1 MFNCLLEIYSLDL
14 THAPQHPQSPI
25 LKKII
30 ILKSSPSPFC
40 IVSMNNSPHPSPTHT
55 PVCTRTLGVH
65 AGSLLCL
72 TIHIQANVEVRR
84 HFSCA
89 PFTPVSSGT
98 GLICVL
104 LGDPRGL
111 LVSPS
116 SAFTFVVKCYFFLKR
131 NNFFLPS
138 DHITGLAFFRGS

>member
-30 ILKSSPSPFC
+30 ILRCSPSPFY
-40 IVSMNNSPHPSPTHT
+40 IVSMNDSPHPSLTHT

-65 AGSLLCL
+65 AVFLLYL
-72 TIHIQANVEVRR
+72 TIHMQADVEARR
-84 HFSCA
+84 PFSCA

-98 GLICVL
+98 DLICIL
-104 LGDPRGL
+104 LGDPQWPSGL
-111 LVSPS
+111 PVFSLHLCCK
-116 SAFTFVVKCYFFLKR
+116 AL
-131 NNFFLPS
+131 FLPQKK
-138 DHITGLAFFRGS
+138 